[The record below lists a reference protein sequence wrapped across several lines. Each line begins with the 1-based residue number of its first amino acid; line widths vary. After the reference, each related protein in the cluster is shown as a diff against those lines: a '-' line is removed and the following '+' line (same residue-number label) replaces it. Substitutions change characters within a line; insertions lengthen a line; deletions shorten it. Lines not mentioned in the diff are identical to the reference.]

1 MLSFDFYFQLL
12 GERPELKPL
21 MSIKW
26 CSYRG
31 GGGTPYSGLYGEAP
45 PDRGTFFRPPRPW
58 GKWGG
63 GVGGGV
69 GLQKFFSALGP
80 QFGLKIRKARGSP
93 GPSATDKN
101 KKQVFGPRDG
111 VSPYK
116 TLLMAPSGVLTSLTS
131 IKSFKDIGKRS
142 SSVQASRMLDRIPP
156 AKYESWT
163 NLSSKR
169 HLEEWREVT
178 ITSPHTLMVAGRRI
192 RTNYELSTWF
202 S

>member
-1 MLSFDFYFQLL
+1 MFL
-12 GERPELKPL
+12 P
-21 MSIKW
+21 
-26 CSYRG
+26 G
-31 GGGTPYSGLYGEAP
+31 GGRVLPIAAYTGRLRPIGVPFSDH
-45 PDRGTFFRPPRPW
+45 PDPEVS
-58 GKWGG
+58 G
-63 GVGGGV
+63 GVGWGGGGV
-69 GLQKFFSALGP
+69 GLRKFFSALGP

-156 AKYESWT
+156 AKYES
-163 NLSSKR
+163 
-169 HLEEWREVT
+169 
-178 ITSPHTLMVAGRRI
+178 
-192 RTNYELSTWF
+192 
-202 S
+202 